1 VVRPPD
7 LLAGLRRPPDAHK
20 GLFGHVLVLAGSTG
34 FVGAG
39 CLAAEAALASGAGL
53 ATLGVP
59 HSLLPI
65 VATKLTACMTHGF
78 REVPLPGRTRRETVG
93 WMEDWMGGGLS
104 DIHPSIH
111 SSNLPFGGALA
122 LGALPEILA
131 FAGRCNVVAL
141 GPGIGRHRSTERLVH
156 ALVRSL
162 DRTLVLD
169 ADALNALEG
178 QADLLD
184 EAPAPRIL
192 TPHPGEM
199 SRLTGLATPQIQADR
214 MGVASEFAARHKV
227 VLALK
232 GYHTIVA
239 DGTDLYENETG
250 NPGMA
255 TGGTGDVLTGMVAGL
270 CAQGLAPFSAACLAV
285 YLHGL
290 AGDLAAKKIGEHSL
304 TATDVLAFIGSAF
317 QVAMEDASSSSPVGF
332 RSSRG

>member
-78 REVPLPGRTRRETVG
+78 REVR
-93 WMEDWMGGGLS
+93 D
-104 DIHPSIH
+104 
-111 SSNLPFGGALA
+111 GALA

-141 GPGIGRHRSTERLVH
+141 GPGMGRHRSTERLVH

-199 SRLTGLATPQIQADR
+199 SRLTGLSTQQIQADR
-214 MGVASEFAARHKV
+214 TGVAREFAARHKV

-232 GYHTIVA
+232 GHGTVVT